1 MAKLQLKFKGEKK
14 MVNNKITSLL
24 KERKERNIS
33 NCLSYD
39 KKVKLDISLD
49 NTEFFIKAV
58 KEISK
63 KYFFAKTVE
72 TNNQKLIEEI
82 E

>member
-1 MAKLQLKFKGEKK
+1 MAKLQLKFKGENK
-14 MVNNKITSLL
+14 MANNKITSLL

-39 KKVKLDISLD
+39 KKIKLDISLD
-49 NTEFFIKAV
+49 NTKFFIKAV

-63 KYFFAKTVE
+63 K
-72 TNNQKLIEEI
+72 
-82 E
+82 